1 MINFEDFS
9 WYFENGSRL
18 YTISTLFTIVV
29 AKVLVPIKVRE
40 TQVIKKLKIKI
51 LIIFRLLDYI
61 YVENAKETT

>member
-9 WYFENGSRL
+9 WYLENGSRL

>member
-9 WYFENGSRL
+9 RYFENGSRL